1 MINKPSILIA
11 ALQDPACYD
20 HPVTAVELVE
30 THISWVLLAGD
41 YAYKIKKPLDLGF
54 LDFSTLEKRHH
65 FCNEELR
72 LNRRLAP
79 QLYLEVV
86 AITGTPETPE
96 LNGAGAPIEYA
107 VKMAQFPQE
116 AQLDRVLAR
125 GELHVRHIDSV
136 AAELAAF
143 HGRIAAAGAD
153 SPFGAPERVYQPI
166 GQNFDQ
172 IRPLIETDDLAQ
184 LARLKTWSEQN
195 YARLKQ
201 DLRARKR
208 DGFIRECHGDVH
220 LANMALIDDV
230 QEHECREGANG
241 ASLPRAPRLDPIGE
255 GQGRPGAADRVVI
268 FDCLEFNETLR
279 WIDVMNEVA
288 FLVMD
293 LDDRGR
299 PDFARRA
306 LNTYLEHTGDYAGLN
321 VFRFYQVYRAL
332 VRAKVACIRL
342 GQSGLSPE
350 ERADVRQT
358 YRGYTDLAERYT
370 ESDAPALI
378 ITHGLS
384 GCGKT
389 WLTQL
394 LIDTM
399 DVVRVRSDVERKR
412 LHGLGR
418 LARSGSGIATGLYTP
433 EAGRQTYERLAL
445 LARTIL
451 GAGHA
456 VIIDAA
462 FLKRE
467 QRERLRTVADEMR
480 VPFVILDVQAPEE
493 VLRQR
498 IMQREREGRDASE
511 AGLAVLDHQLAIWEP
526 LGADEIPRAL
536 PIPGHQPPSS
546 VELTAGLRR
555 LIQTD

>member
-20 HPVTAVELVE
+20 HPVTAVEVVE

-54 LDFSTLEKRHH
+54 LDFSTLEKRHR

-86 AITGTPETPE
+86 AITGTPEAPE

-125 GELHVRHIDSV
+125 GELHTPHIDFV

-153 SPFGAPERVYQPI
+153 SPFGTAERVYQPV

-195 YARLKQ
+195 YTMLKQ
-201 DLRARKR
+201 GLHARKR
-208 DGFIRECHGDVH
+208 DDFIRECHGDVH
-220 LANMALIDDV
+220 LANMALIDD
-230 QEHECREGANG
+230 
-241 ASLPRAPRLDPIGE
+241 
-255 GQGRPGAADRVVI
+255 RVVI
-268 FDCLEFNETLR
+268 FDCLEFNENLR
-279 WIDVMNEVA
+279 WIDVMNEAA

-306 LNTYLEHTGDYAGLN
+306 LNTYLEHTGDYAGLR

-342 GQSGLSPE
+342 GQSGQSPQ
-350 ERADVRQT
+350 ERGRIRQT
-358 YRGYTDLAERYT
+358 YRGYADLAERYT
-370 ESDAPALI
+370 EVGAPALI
-378 ITHGLS
+378 ITHGPS

-389 WLTQL
+389 WLTQS
-394 LIDTM
+394 LIETM
-399 DVVRVRSDVERKR
+399 DIIRVRSDVERKR
-412 LHGLGR
+412 LHGLEH
-418 LARSGSGIATGLYTP
+418 LARSGSGIVTGLYTP

-467 QRERLRTVADEMR
+467 QRERLRTVADEMH
-480 VPFVILDVQAPEE
+480 VPFVILDVQAPEA
-493 VLRQR
+493 VLRRR
-498 IMQREREGRDASE
+498 ITQREQESRDASE
-511 AGLAVLDHQLAIWEP
+511 AGLAVLDHQLATREP

-536 PIPGHQPPSS
+536 PVPGQQPPSP
-546 VELTAGLRR
+546 VELTAGLQR
-555 LIQTD
+555 LIQAG